1 MAKLGTLERQRA
13 KRVPPGPRSA
23 GRTTLTE
30 QDVLRT
36 SLVIYETRVYYTTGN
51 PPPSLK
57 PPAPERVFLAPEST
71 VSYSSLEPQET
82 GGGGGGGEVVMILS
96 LPPNTST
103 RGVSTGN
110 GVRNHQLVRL

>member
-1 MAKLGTLERQRA
+1 MAKLGTLERLRA

-23 GRTTLTE
+23 GRTSLTE
-30 QDVLRT
+30 QDVLCT

-57 PPAPERVFLAPEST
+57 PPTPERVFLAPEST

-82 GGGGGGGEVVMILS
+82 WRLGEGVMILS